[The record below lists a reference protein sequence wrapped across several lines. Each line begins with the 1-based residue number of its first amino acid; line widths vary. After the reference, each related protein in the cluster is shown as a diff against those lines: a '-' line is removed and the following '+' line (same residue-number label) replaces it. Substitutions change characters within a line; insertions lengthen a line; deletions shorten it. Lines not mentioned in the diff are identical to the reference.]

1 MKSRFFLSFSS
12 RCRHQA
18 ERQLQ
23 QQVFP
28 QLRVDVS
35 SRHAFDQSNAVS
47 PPVPVVWIWFLKFTN
62 RVNCESESGVFSR
75 SKSFLQSNSAESVAM
90 GLLRQFEGMQLPAA
104 SELDWLVPEQDAPQ
118 KVVGYDLARSQKDWQ
133 RGMLT
138 LVWLSPPAAAAHPR
152 LPAHLPRRRRAR
164 RHLQAEDSSARK
176 PGMGAAAAA
185 DHLQHPPCSQV
196 SQEREAGVTFSPS
209 PWRQELLLCLLGC
222 CHALL

>member
-1 MKSRFFLSFSS
+1 MLKKSFFLSFSS
-12 RCRHQA
+12 RCRHKA

-35 SRHAFDQSNAVS
+35 HARFRPIRRCFSTS
-47 PPVPVVWIWFLKFTN
+47 PCSLVLAFKFAN
-62 RVNCESESGVFSR
+62 RVNENWRVFSR

-118 KVVGYDLARSQKDWQ
+118 KVVGYEPAKSPKDRQ
-133 RGMLT
+133 RGVLNV
-138 LVWLSPPAAAAHPR
+138 VWLSPPAAAAHPR

-164 RHLQAEDSSARK
+164 GHLQAEDSSARK
-176 PGMGAAAAA
+176 PGVGAAAAA

-196 SQEREAGVTFSPS
+196 SQEQEAGVTFSPS
-209 PWRQELLLCLLGC
+209 PW
-222 CHALL
+222 